1 MPDHQEFSDSAS
13 VLQALP
19 EPVIVV
25 EDENFVI
32 RYVNQAAEEYLNASS
47 GALTGVPF
55 AEIFS
60 EDSPAVGLLR
70 QVQREQRAMAE
81 HELTL
86 SHKRAN
92 SRPVSISAAPL
103 PGESGRI
110 IVSLRE
116 RSIADNLDRQW
127 THRGAARSVSA
138 MAAMLAH
145 ELRNPLF
152 SIRGAA
158 QLLEQNLPES
168 DHELTRLISEEVDR
182 IRALV
187 DRMEA
192 FGDGVPAERTAVNI
206 HAVLDHVKLAAVAG
220 FARNVLFTENYDPSL
235 PPVLANRDQLVQVF
249 TNLIKN
255 AAEALPKGCGAIK
268 LSTYYQHGFR
278 VAAPGGNTRVHL
290 PIAVTIEDNGNGI
303 PEALQPHMFE
313 PFMTT
318 KANGTGLGLALV
330 AKIVADHGAAISFE
344 SETGRTLFKVSLP
357 VASAHESAPESVP
370 ESARASEGA

>member
-1 MPDHQEFSDSAS
+1 MLQPVPDKPEFPDSAQ

-19 EPVIVV
+19 EPVVVV
-25 EDENFVI
+25 EDQTFVI
-32 RYVNQAAEEYLNASS
+32 RYVNPAAEEYLNASRS
-47 GALTGVPF
+47 ALCGQDL
-55 AEIFS
+55 ASIFS
-60 EDSPAVGLLR
+60 EDSPVLALLQ
-70 QVQREQRAMAE
+70 QVSREQRPMAE

-86 SHKRAN
+86 SHKKN
-92 SRPVSISAAPL
+92 GNHHVSISAAPL
-103 PGESGRI
+103 LGGTTD
-110 IVSLRE
+110 IVVSFRE
-116 RSIADNLDRQW
+116 RTVADNLDRQW

-168 DHELTRLISEEVDR
+168 DLELTRLISEEVDR
-182 IRALV
+182 IRGLV

-192 FGDGVPAERTAVNI
+192 FGDGIPAERSAVNI

-220 FARNVLFTENYDPSL
+220 FARNVLFTEHYDPSL

-249 TNLIKN
+249 TNLVKN
-255 AAEALPKGCGAIK
+255 AAEALPKSGGEIR

-278 VAAPGGNTRVHL
+278 VAGPGGNTRVHL

-344 SETGRTLFKVSLP
+344 SDAGRTMFKVSLP
-357 VASAHESAPESVP
+357 VASESD
-370 ESARASEGA
+370 GGG